1 MIKKRV
7 GIIGSGVSGLSASIR
22 LSNMGY
28 EVHVFEANE
37 YPGGKLSS
45 FKLGDYRFDAGPPLF
60 TMPEYVDE
68 LFHLSNENPR
78 DFFNYKKK
86 EIICKYFW
94 QDGKKLTAFADKD
107 KFFKEVKSEFG
118 VGDKVLKKYLN
129 KAKKKYDLTSDL
141 FLKKSLHKLDTFLS
155 VKTIK
160 ALSKLSTFE
169 IGKTLSEVNEKIL
182 KEPHLVQFYN
192 RYATYNGS
200 SPYSTPGI
208 MTVIQHLESHYGT
221 YIPDGGMHSITK
233 SLYKLAKRQGVIF
246 NFNKFVSE
254 IILKKSRAIGLIVDG
269 KNLFFDTVISN
280 MDIYPTY
287 DKLLP
292 KIKLPTNIKYQERS
306 SSAVIF
312 YWGISKRFDNL
323 DLHNVFFSKDY
334 RKEFD
339 SIFNQKSIYG
349 DPTIYVNITSKEIP
363 TDSPENSENWF
374 VMINTCEDNGQNW
387 DLEVRRLKKIVLER
401 LEYILGE
408 SIFPF
413 IEEEKIFTPKT
424 IEERTKSY
432 KGSLYGSSSNGLFS
446 AFLRHPNFSRKIK
459 NLYFCGGSVHPGGG
473 IPLCLLSAKITTEL
487 INKN

>member
-1 MIKKRV
+1 MMKKKV

-37 YPGGKLSS
+37 YPGGKLTS
-45 FKLGDYRFDAGPPLF
+45 FKLGNYRFDAGPPLF

-68 LFHLSNENPR
+68 LFHLFNENPR

-94 QDGKKLTAFADKD
+94 QDGKKLIAYADKD
-107 KFFKEVKSEFG
+107 KFFDEVNSEFG
-118 VGDKVLKKYLN
+118 VSNKILKKYLN

-141 FLKKSLHKLDTFLS
+141 FLKKSLHKLDTFLT

-160 ALSKLSTFE
+160 ALSKLSIFE
-169 IGKTLSEVNEKIL
+169 IGKTLSEVNEKSL
-182 KEPHLVQFYN
+182 KEPHLIQFYN

-233 SLYKLAKRQGVIF
+233 SLYELAKRQGVIF

-254 IILKKSRAIGLIVDG
+254 IILKENRATGLVVDG
-269 KNLFFDTVISN
+269 RNLFFDRVISN
-280 MDIYPTY
+280 MDVYPTY
-287 DKLLP
+287 EKLLP
-292 KIKLPTNIKYQERS
+292 KRKLPRNIKYQERS
-306 SSAVIF
+306 SSAIIF

-339 SIFNQKSIYG
+339 SIFNQKSVYG

-363 TDSPENSENWF
+363 TDSPENCENWF

-387 DLEVRRLKKIVLER
+387 DLEVKKLRKIVLER
-401 LEYILGE
+401 LESMLGE
-408 SIFPF
+408 SIAPF
-413 IEEEKIFTPKT
+413 IEVEKIFTPKT
-424 IEERTKSY
+424 IEERTKSH
-432 KGSLYGSSSNGLFS
+432 KGSLYGTSSNGLFS

>member
-94 QDGKKLTAFADKD
+94 QDGKKVTAFADKD

>member
-323 DLHNVFFSKDY
+323 DLHNVFFWKDY

>member
-28 EVHVFEANE
+28 DVHVFEANE

>member
-118 VGDKVLKKYLN
+118 VCDKVLKKYLN

-246 NFNKFVSE
+246 NFNMFVSE

>member
-7 GIIGSGVSGLSASIR
+7 GIIGSGISGISASIR

-28 EVHVFEANE
+28 DVHVFEANE

-86 EIICKYFW
+86 EIICRYFW
-94 QDGKKLTAFADKD
+94 QDGKKITAYADKE
-107 KFFKEVKSEFG
+107 KFFSEVNSEFG
-118 VGDKVLKKYLN
+118 VGDKVLKKYLS

-160 ALSKLSTFE
+160 ALSKLSIFE

-221 YIPDGGMHSITK
+221 YIPDGGMYSITK

-246 NFNKFVSE
+246 NFNKLVDE
-254 IILKKSRAIGLIVDG
+254 IILKKNRAIGLIVDG
-269 KNLFFDTVISN
+269 ETLFFDTVISN

-292 KIKLPTNIKYQERS
+292 KIKLPTNVKYQERS

-312 YWGISKRFDNL
+312 YWGISKRFDKL

-363 TDSPENSENWF
+363 TDSPENCENWF

-387 DLEVRRLKKIVLER
+387 DLEVKRLKKIVLER
-401 LEYILGE
+401 LEGILGE

-473 IPLCLLSAKITTEL
+473 IPLCLLSAKIMTEL

>member
-254 IILKKSRAIGLIVDG
+254 IVLKKSRAIGLIVDG

>member
-1 MIKKRV
+1 MKKRV

-22 LSNMGY
+22 LSNLGY

-37 YPGGKLSS
+37 YPGGKLTS
-45 FKLGDYRFDAGPPLF
+45 FKLGKYRFDAGPPLF

-68 LFHLSNENPR
+68 LFRLFNENPR

-94 QDGKKLTAFADKD
+94 QDGKKLTAYADKD
-107 KFFKEVKSEFG
+107 KFFNEVHSEFG
-118 VGDKVLKKYLN
+118 VGNKILKKYLD

-155 VKTIK
+155 IKTIK
-160 ALSKLSTFE
+160 ALSKLSIFE
-169 IGKTLSEVNEKIL
+169 IGKTLSEVNEGIL

-192 RYATYNGS
+192 RSATYNGS

-221 YIPDGGMHSITK
+221 YIPEGGMHSITK
-233 SLYKLAKRQGVIF
+233 SLYELAKRQGVNF
-246 NFNKFVSE
+246 KFNKFVSE
-254 IILKKSRAIGLIVDG
+254 IILKENRAIGLIVDG
-269 KNLFFDTVISN
+269 KSLYFDTIISN

-287 DKLLP
+287 EKLLP
-292 KIKLPTNIKYQERS
+292 KVKFPTKIKNQERS

-312 YWGISKRFDNL
+312 YWGVSKKFDNL

-334 RKEFD
+334 REEFN
-339 SIFNQKSIYG
+339 SIFNQKNIYD

-363 TDSPENSENWF
+363 TDSPENCENWF
-374 VMINTCEDNGQNW
+374 VMINTCGDYGQNW
-387 DLEVRRLKKIVLER
+387 DFEVKKLKKIVLER
-401 LEYILGE
+401 LESILGE
-408 SIFPF
+408 SISPF
-413 IEEEKIFTPKT
+413 IQEEKIFTPKT
-424 IEERTKSY
+424 IEERTKSRR
-432 KGSLYGSSSNGLFS
+432 GSLYGSSSNGLFS

>member
-1 MIKKRV
+1 MKKSV
-7 GIIGSGVSGLSASIR
+7 GIIGSGIAGLSASIR

-28 EVHVFEANE
+28 RVFVFEANG
-37 YPGGKLSS
+37 YPGGKLTS

-60 TMPEYVDE
+60 TMPQYVDE
-68 LFHLSNENPR
+68 LFHLFNENPR

-94 QDGKKLTAFADKD
+94 QDGKKLVAYADKE
-107 KFFKEVKSEFG
+107 KFFDEVDSEFG
-118 VGDKVLKKYLN
+118 VNKKILDNYLKK
-129 KAKKKYDLTSDL
+129 AKIKFDLTSDL

-155 VKTIK
+155 FKTIK
-160 ALSKLSTFE
+160 ALSRLSILE
-169 IGKTLSEVNEKIL
+169 IGKTLSQVNETSL

-221 YIPDGGMHSITK
+221 YIPEGGMHSITK
-233 SLYKLAKRQGVIF
+233 SLYEFAKRKGVIF
-246 NFNKFVSE
+246 KFNKSVNQ
-254 IILKKSRAIGLIVDG
+254 IILEKNKATGLIVDED
-269 KNLFFDTVISN
+269 KLFFDIIISN
-280 MDIYPTY
+280 MDIHPTY
-287 DKLLP
+287 KKLLP
-292 KIKLPTNIKYQERS
+292 DMKPPNNIKNQERS

-312 YWGISKRFDNL
+312 YWGVTKRFDNL

-334 RKEFD
+334 REEFD
-339 SIFNQKSIYG
+339 SIFNKKSICN

-363 TDSPENSENWF
+363 TDAPKNCENWF

-387 DLEVRRLKKIVLER
+387 DLEVKKLKKIVVKR
-401 LEYILGE
+401 LESILGE
-408 SIFPF
+408 SIFPY
-413 IEEEKIFTPKT
+413 IEQERIFTPKI

-473 IPLCLLSAKITTEL
+473 IPLCLLSSKIATE
-487 INKN
+487 IISKN

>member
-1 MIKKRV
+1 MRKTI
-7 GIIGSGVSGLSASIR
+7 GIIGSGISGLSASIR
-22 LSNMGY
+22 LSSMGHK
-28 EVHVFEANE
+28 VHVFEANS
-37 YPGGKLSS
+37 YPGGKLTS
-45 FKLGDYRFDAGPPLF
+45 FKLGNYRFDAGPPLF
-60 TMPEYVDE
+60 TMPHYVDE
-68 LFHLSNENPR
+68 LFHLANENPR
-78 DFFNYKKK
+78 HFFNYYKK

-94 QDGKKLTAFADKD
+94 QDGKKLTAYADKE
-107 KFFKEVKSEFG
+107 KFFDEVYSQLG
-118 VGDKVLKKYLN
+118 VDRKVLENYLK
-129 KAKKKYDLTSDL
+129 KAKEKYDLTSDL
-141 FLKKSLHKLDTFLS
+141 FLNKSLHKLGTFLS

-160 ALSKLSTFE
+160 ALSKLSIFE
-169 IGKTLSEVNEKIL
+169 IGKTLSEVNETNL

-221 YIPDGGMHSITK
+221 YIPENGMHSITK
-233 SLYKLAKRQGVIF
+233 SLYELAKRKGVIF
-246 NFNKFVSE
+246 NFSKLVTE
-254 IILKKSRAIGLIVDG
+254 IILKEGSAVGLIVDG
-269 KNLFFDTVISN
+269 KKLFFDSVISN

-287 DKLLP
+287 KKLLS
-292 KIKLPTNIKYQERS
+292 KRKLPRNIKYQQRS
-306 SSAVIF
+306 SSAIIF
-312 YWGISKRFDNL
+312 YWGVSKVFDNL

-339 SIFNQKSIYG
+339 SIFNKKDIYS
-349 DPTIYVNITSKEIP
+349 DPTIYVNVTSKEIP
-363 TDSPENSENWF
+363 TDSPVNCENWF
-374 VMINTCEDNGQNW
+374 VMINTCGDSGQNW
-387 DLEVRRLKKIVLER
+387 DLEVKKLRKIVIKR
-401 LEYILGE
+401 LEAILGE
-408 SIFPF
+408 PISPF

-424 IEERTKSY
+424 IEQRTNSY

>member
-1 MIKKRV
+1 VIKKRV

-22 LSNMGY
+22 LANMGY
-28 EVHVFEANE
+28 KVHVFEANG
-37 YPGGKLSS
+37 YPGGKLTS

-60 TMPEYVDE
+60 TMPKYVDE

-86 EIICKYFW
+86 DIICKYFW
-94 QDGKKLTAFADKD
+94 QDGKKLVAHADKD
-107 KFFKEVKSEFG
+107 KFFDEVYSEFG
-118 VGDKVLKKYLN
+118 VDKKIIKEYLN

-141 FLKKSLHKLDTFLS
+141 FLKKSLHKFDTFLS
-155 VKTIK
+155 AKTIK
-160 ALSKLSTFE
+160 ALSNLSIFE
-169 IGKTLSEVNEKIL
+169 IGKTLSEVNESFL

-221 YIPDGGMHSITK
+221 YIPNGGMHNITK
-233 SLYKLAKRQGVIF
+233 SLYELAKRKGVIF
-246 NFNKFVSE
+246 NFNNFVSE
-254 IILKKSRAIGLIVDG
+254 IILKKNCAIGLVVDD
-269 KNLFFDTVISN
+269 KSLFFDTVISN

-287 DKLLP
+287 EKLLP
-292 KIKLPTNIKYQERS
+292 KRKIPTNIKYQERS

-312 YWGISKRFDNL
+312 YWGISKRFQNL

-334 RKEFD
+334 RNEFD
-339 SIFNQKSIYG
+339 SIFNKKSISS
-349 DPTIYVNITSKEIP
+349 DPTVYVNITSKDIP
-363 TDSPENSENWF
+363 TDSPENHENWF
-374 VMINTCEDNGQNW
+374 VMVNTCCDSGQDW
-387 DLEVRRLKKIVLER
+387 DLEVKKLKKIVLER
-401 LEYILGE
+401 LEGMLGE
-408 SIFPF
+408 SISPF
-413 IEEEKIFTPKT
+413 IEEEKILTPKT
-424 IEERTKSY
+424 IEKMTNSY

>member
-1 MIKKRV
+1 MMKKRV

-28 EVHVFEANE
+28 EVHVFEAND
-37 YPGGKLSS
+37 YPGGKLTS
-45 FKLGDYRFDAGPPLF
+45 FKLGNYRFDAGPPLF

-68 LFHLSNENPR
+68 LFHLFSEDPR
-78 DFFNYKKK
+78 DFFNYEKK

-94 QDGKKLTAFADKD
+94 QDGKKLTAYADKD
-107 KFFKEVKSEFG
+107 KFFSEVHSEFG
-118 VGDKVLKKYLN
+118 VDSKILKTYLN
-129 KAKKKYDLTSDL
+129 KAKEKYDLTSDL

-160 ALSKLSTFE
+160 ALSKLSIFE

-221 YIPDGGMHSITK
+221 YIPKGGMHSITK
-233 SLYKLAKRQGVIF
+233 SLYGLARRQGVIF

-254 IILKKSRAIGLIVDG
+254 IILKGSSAIGLIVDG
-269 KNLFFDTVISN
+269 KSLFFDTIISN

-287 DKLLP
+287 EKLLP
-292 KIKLPTNIKYQERS
+292 KIKLPTKIKSQERS

-312 YWGISKRFDNL
+312 YWGISKRFQNL

-339 SIFNQKSIYG
+339 SIFNQKTIYD
-349 DPTIYVNITSKEIP
+349 DPTIYVNITSKDIP
-363 TDSPENSENWF
+363 SDSPENCENWF
-374 VMINTCEDNGQNW
+374 VMVNTCGDSGQNW
-387 DLEVRRLKKIVLER
+387 NLEVKRLKKIVLER
-401 LEYILGE
+401 LEGILGE

-424 IEERTKSY
+424 IEERTNSY

>member
-1 MIKKRV
+1 
-7 GIIGSGVSGLSASIR
+7 
-22 LSNMGY
+22 
-28 EVHVFEANE
+28 
-37 YPGGKLSS
+37 
-45 FKLGDYRFDAGPPLF
+45 
-60 TMPEYVDE
+60 MPHYVDE
-68 LFHLSNENPR
+68 LFHLANENPR
-78 DFFNYKKK
+78 HFFNYYKK

-94 QDGKKLTAFADKD
+94 QDGKKLTAYADKE
-107 KFFKEVKSEFG
+107 KFFDEVYSQLG
-118 VGDKVLKKYLN
+118 VDRKVLENYLK
-129 KAKKKYDLTSDL
+129 KAKEKYDLTSDL
-141 FLKKSLHKLDTFLS
+141 FLNKSLHKLGTFLS

-160 ALSKLSTFE
+160 ALSKLSIFE
-169 IGKTLSEVNEKIL
+169 IGKTLSEVNETNL

-221 YIPDGGMHSITK
+221 YIPENGMHSITK
-233 SLYKLAKRQGVIF
+233 SLYELAKRKGVIF
-246 NFNKFVSE
+246 NFSKLVTE
-254 IILKKSRAIGLIVDG
+254 IILKEGSAVGLIVDG
-269 KNLFFDTVISN
+269 KKLFFDSVISN

-287 DKLLP
+287 KKLLS
-292 KIKLPTNIKYQERS
+292 KRKLPRNIKYQQSS
-306 SSAVIF
+306 SSAIIF
-312 YWGISKRFDNL
+312 YWGVSKVFDNL

-339 SIFNQKSIYG
+339 SIFNKKDIYS
-349 DPTIYVNITSKEIP
+349 DPTIYVNVTSKEIP
-363 TDSPENSENWF
+363 TDSPVNCENWF
-374 VMINTCEDNGQNW
+374 VMINTCGDSGQNW
-387 DLEVRRLKKIVLER
+387 DLEVKKLRKIVIKR
-401 LEYILGE
+401 LEAILGE
-408 SIFPF
+408 PISPF

-424 IEERTKSY
+424 IEQRTNSY

>member
-1 MIKKRV
+1 MKKRV

-22 LSNMGY
+22 LSNLGY

-37 YPGGKLSS
+37 YPGGKLTS
-45 FKLGDYRFDAGPPLF
+45 FKLGEYRFDAGPPLF

-68 LFHLSNENPR
+68 LFYLFNENPR

-94 QDGKKLTAFADKD
+94 QDGKKLTAHADKD
-107 KFFKEVKSEFG
+107 KFFNEVYSEFG
-118 VGDKVLKKYLN
+118 VGYKILKKYLD

-155 VKTIK
+155 IKTIK
-160 ALSKLSTFE
+160 ALSKLSIFE
-169 IGKTLSEVNEKIL
+169 IGKTLSEVNEGIL

-221 YIPDGGMHSITK
+221 YIPEGGMHSITK
-233 SLYKLAKRQGVIF
+233 SLYELAKRQGVTF
-246 NFNKFVSE
+246 KFNKFVSE
-254 IILKKSRAIGLIVDG
+254 IILKENRAIGLNVDG
-269 KNLFFDTVISN
+269 KNLYFDTIISN

-287 DKLLP
+287 EKLLP
-292 KIKLPTNIKYQERS
+292 KVKFPTKIKNQERS

-312 YWGISKRFDNL
+312 YWGVSKKFDNL

-334 RKEFD
+334 REEFN
-339 SIFNQKSIYG
+339 SIFNKKNIYD
-349 DPTIYVNITSKEIP
+349 DPTIYVNVTSKEIP
-363 TDSPENSENWF
+363 TDSPENCENWF
-374 VMINTCEDNGQNW
+374 VMINTCGDYGQNW
-387 DLEVRRLKKIVLER
+387 DLEVKKLKKIVLER
-401 LEYILGE
+401 LEFILGE
-408 SIFPF
+408 SISPF

-424 IEERTKSY
+424 IEERTKSRR
-432 KGSLYGSSSNGLFS
+432 GSLYGSSSNGLFS

>member
-1 MIKKRV
+1 MMKKKI

-37 YPGGKLSS
+37 YPGGKLTS
-45 FKLGDYRFDAGPPLF
+45 FKLGNYRFDAGPPLF

-68 LFHLSNENPR
+68 LFHLFNENPR

-94 QDGKKLTAFADKD
+94 QDGKKLIAYADKD
-107 KFFKEVKSEFG
+107 KFFDEVNSEFG
-118 VGDKVLKKYLN
+118 VSNKILKKYLN

-160 ALSKLSTFE
+160 ALSKLSIFE
-169 IGKTLSEVNEKIL
+169 IGKTLSQVNEKSL
-182 KEPHLVQFYN
+182 KEPHLIQFYN

-233 SLYKLAKRQGVIF
+233 SLYELAKRQGVIF
-246 NFNKFVSE
+246 NFSKFVSE
-254 IILKKSRAIGLIVDG
+254 IILKENRAIGLVVDG
-269 KNLFFDTVISN
+269 RNLFFDRVISN
-280 MDIYPTY
+280 MDVYPTY
-287 DKLLP
+287 EKLLP
-292 KIKLPTNIKYQERS
+292 KRKLPRNIKYQERS

-339 SIFNQKSIYG
+339 SIFNQKSVYS

-363 TDSPENSENWF
+363 TDSPENCENWF

-387 DLEVRRLKKIVLER
+387 DLEVKKLKKIVLER
-401 LEYILGE
+401 LESMLGE
-408 SIFPF
+408 SIAPS
-413 IEEEKIFTPKT
+413 IEKEKIFTPKT
-424 IEERTKSY
+424 IEERTKSH
-432 KGSLYGSSSNGLFS
+432 KGSLYGTSSNGLFS

-473 IPLCLLSAKITTEL
+473 IPLCLLSAKIMTEL

>member
-118 VGDKVLKKYLN
+118 VCDKVLKKYLN

-387 DLEVRRLKKIVLER
+387 DLEVRRLKKIVLDR

>member
-28 EVHVFEANE
+28 DVHVFEANE
-37 YPGGKLSS
+37 YPVGKVSS

-118 VGDKVLKKYLN
+118 VCDKGLKKYFN

>member
-363 TDSPENSENWF
+363 TDSPQNCENWF

>member
-28 EVHVFEANE
+28 DVHVFEANE

-246 NFNKFVSE
+246 NFNKFVNE

>member
-1 MIKKRV
+1 MKKRV

-28 EVHVFEANE
+28 EVNVFEANK
-37 YPGGKLSS
+37 YPGGKLTS
-45 FKLGDYRFDAGPPLF
+45 FKLGNYRFDAGPPLF

-68 LFHLSNENPR
+68 LFRLFNENPR
-78 DFFNYKKK
+78 RFFNYKKK

-94 QDGKKLTAFADKD
+94 QDGKKITAYADKD
-107 KFFKEVKSEFG
+107 KFFNEINSEFG
-118 VGDKVLKKYLN
+118 VSSKILKKYLD

-141 FLKKSLHKLDTFLS
+141 FLKKSLHKLGTFLS
-155 VKTIK
+155 IKTIK
-160 ALSKLSTFE
+160 ALSKLSIFE
-169 IGKTLSEVNEKIL
+169 IGKTLSEVNEGIL

-221 YIPDGGMHSITK
+221 YIPEGGMHSITK
-233 SLYKLAKRQGVIF
+233 SLYELAKRQGVIF
-246 NFNKFVSE
+246 NFNECVSE
-254 IILKKSRAIGLIVDG
+254 IILKGSRAIGLVVDG

-287 DKLLP
+287 EKLLP
-292 KIKLPTNIKYQERS
+292 KVKFPSKIKNQERS

-312 YWGISKRFDNL
+312 YWGVSKKFDNL

-334 RKEFD
+334 RKEFN
-339 SIFNQKSIYG
+339 SIFNQKNIHD

-363 TDSPENSENWF
+363 TDSPENCENWY
-374 VMINTCEDNGQNW
+374 VMINTCGDNGQNW
-387 DLEVRRLKKIVLER
+387 DLEVKKLKKIVLEK
-401 LEYILGE
+401 LESILGE
-408 SIFPF
+408 SISPF
-413 IEEEKIFTPKT
+413 IEEEKIFTPKI
-424 IEERTKSY
+424 IEKRTKSH